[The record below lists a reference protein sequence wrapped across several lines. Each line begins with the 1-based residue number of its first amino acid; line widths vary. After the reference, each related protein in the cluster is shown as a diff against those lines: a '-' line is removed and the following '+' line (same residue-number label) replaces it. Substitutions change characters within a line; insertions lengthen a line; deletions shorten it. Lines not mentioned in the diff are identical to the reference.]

1 MNNNRLKTLAVV
13 LAIFCLGVNAQ
24 TTFEE
29 ISADFNKA
37 GGVYLAYP
45 TVETKQTP
53 APKGYKPFYVSHYG
67 RHGSRYLLSDRDYQ
81 WIIQLMEKA
90 EIVNG
95 LTPLG
100 HDVLKRLN
108 MVWEEA
114 QGRAGD
120 LSPLGVRQHQGIAE
134 RMSKNFPEVFRG
146 KRHVSARS
154 TVVYRC
160 AMSMVAFGDRLKQL
174 NPQLDM
180 SYEMSEKYMSYL
192 NYHSA
197 RSNAFTHGKKGPW
210 VEEYRKFEE
219 AQVHPDRLVSTLF
232 SNADFIRCEVN
243 PSELMWGLYW
253 IAVDMQDMET
263 PVSFFDLFTAK
274 EMFDL
279 WQCVNYRFYMGNANP
294 LASNG
299 IVMANAKSLVENI
312 LESADAAIKDRSIAA
327 TLRFGH
333 DGNVIPLLALL
344 QIENFDVAVAGPAEV
359 YKHWCDFKAT
369 PMASNVQIV
378 FFENKAGDILVKFM
392 HNEKEVHVPVKTD
405 QWPFYHWN
413 DVKEYYQKRLST
425 LP

>member
-29 ISADFNKA
+29 ISADLNKA

-90 EIVNG
+90 ETVNG

-120 LSPLGVRQHQGIAE
+120 LTPLGVRQHQGIAE

>member
-120 LSPLGVRQHQGIAE
+120 LTPLGVRQHQGIAE

-333 DGNVIPLLALL
+333 DRNVIPLLALL

-392 HNEKEVHVPVKTD
+392 HNENEVHVPVKTD

>member
-13 LAIFCLGVNAQ
+13 LAIFCLGVKAQ

-120 LSPLGVRQHQGIAE
+120 LTPLGVRQHQGIAE

-392 HNEKEVHVPVKTD
+392 HNENEVHVPVKTD

>member
-13 LAIFCLGVNAQ
+13 LAIFCLGVKAQ

-29 ISADFNKA
+29 ISADLNKA

-45 TVETKQTP
+45 TLETKQTP

-67 RHGSRYLLSDRDYQ
+67 RHGSRYLLGDRDYQ

-90 EIVNG
+90 ETVNG

-120 LSPLGVRQHQGIAE
+120 LTPLGVRQHQGIAE
-134 RMSKNFPEVFRG
+134 RMTKNFPEVFRG

-160 AMSMVAFGDRLKQL
+160 AMSMVAFGDRLKHL

-392 HNEKEVHVPVKTD
+392 HNENEVHVPVKTD

>member
-13 LAIFCLGVNAQ
+13 LAIFCLGVKAQ

-29 ISADFNKA
+29 ISADLNKA

-45 TVETKQTP
+45 TVETTQTP

-67 RHGSRYLLSDRDYQ
+67 RHGSRYLLGDRDYQ

-90 EIVNG
+90 ETVNG

-120 LSPLGVRQHQGIAE
+120 LTPLGVRQHQGIAE

-392 HNEKEVHVPVKTD
+392 HNENEVHVPVKTD